1 MEDLLARMA
10 PRNGRLA
17 RVQERAPVDPAASRP
32 NEASEPSDESLEI
45 DGHAVDEPRRHDGI
59 EGAVRERLPLGA
71 INSSDYISLDGC
83 TIEQE
88 EGGAFPPRACFFVGN
103 GAIHVINCQH
113 GDAAATFIRQR
124 TIANTY
130 QGLGE
135 DVQLLYD
142 IADHVPAWID
152 IVNSL
157 VTAVGFNWLEV
168 YEKWPRRI
176 RVVNGD
182 DLNADYSYGIWVSD
196 AISKQTLVQA
206 TDAHQPYE
214 LEFGQTNSVFFK
226 IRQSSEANIAV
237 QVGTGVEDITHLPSG
252 TITPSVQWD
261 MIGNAFMRLR
271 STNNSVVLDG
281 ATGISLRFVG
291 AESTKLFSL
300 TSGQA
305 QLLHRGQIFID
316 TKFISLS
323 SAQAQIQHSSAVFI
337 DTASGQL
344 RTSAGAATT
353 FQWDSTGIG
362 FFGHATAGQQA
373 DVGALTDRTT
383 GAADATV
390 VDVGASFNRATLNNN
405 FADLI
410 AKINLLRDRLRAYG
424 IMA

>member
-1 MEDLLARMA
+1 M
-10 PRNGRLA
+10 
-17 RVQERAPVDPAASRP
+17 
-32 NEASEPSDESLEI
+32 
-45 DGHAVDEPRRHDGI
+45 
-59 EGAVRERLPLGA
+59 
-71 INSSDYISLDGC
+71 
-83 TIEQE
+83 
-88 EGGAFPPRACFFVGN
+88 
-103 GAIHVINCQH
+103 
-113 GDAAATFIRQR
+113 
-124 TIANTY
+124 
-130 QGLGE
+130 
-135 DVQLLYD
+135 
-142 IADHVPAWID
+142 
-152 IVNSL
+152 
-157 VTAVGFNWLEV
+157 
-168 YEKWPRRI
+168 
-176 RVVNGD
+176 
-182 DLNADYSYGIWVSD
+182 
-196 AISKQTLVQA
+196 
-206 TDAHQPYE
+206 
-214 LEFGQTNSVFFK
+214 
-226 IRQSSEANIAV
+226 
-237 QVGTGVEDITHLPSG
+237 
-252 TITPSVQWD
+252 
-261 MIGNAFMRLR
+261 
-271 STNNSVVLDG
+271 LDG